1 MADKKD
7 DGKKYWLDRP
17 GSVDKVYWALCA
29 LCGLLFVADAFYE
42 KHPHFAVEYW
52 FGFYG
57 IFGFIAFF
65 GLVLLGAQLRKIL
78 MRKEDYYD

>member
-7 DGKKYWLDRP
+7 DGKTYWLERP
-17 GSVDKVYWALCA
+17 GSIDKIFWTLCGLCA
-29 LCGLLFVADAFYE
+29 LLFLTDAVYE
-42 KHPHFAVEYW
+42 KHPHYAVEYW
-52 FGFYG
+52 FGFYA

>member
-1 MADKKD
+1 MNKGDR
-7 DGKKYWLDRP
+7 KYWLDRP

-29 LCGLLFVADAFYE
+29 LCAVLFLADAVYT
-42 KHPHFAVEYW
+42 KHPVSDVESW

-57 IFGFIAFF
+57 IVGFVAFF
-65 GLVLLGAQLRKIL
+65 GLVLLGGQLRKIL